1 MSTNTLKDYFTFTKG
16 ERISVFILLGMLLL
30 ITAGPCY
37 YKQKFSEPTVDSTL
51 QRQLDA
57 VLGNIPEDSSAVAKN
72 EAQAVDTKTD
82 AAQLF
87 YFDPNTL
94 DAEGFKKLGLRD
106 KTINTLLN
114 YRNKG
119 GHFKTAEDIRKI
131 YGLRE
136 DEANRLI
143 PYVRIENDSQKNH
156 DEIAYEQKDEKPKT
170 EIKQVDINTATEE
183 DFKALPGIGD
193 VLSKRIIKFRSS
205 IHGFK
210 SVNDISKTYG
220 LSDSTFQLILPYLT
234 ISEAT
239 NEQ

>member
-1 MSTNTLKDYFTFTKG
+1 MSTNTLKDYFTFTKS
-16 ERISVFILLGMLLL
+16 ERISVFILLAILLL

-57 VLGNIPEDSSAVAKN
+57 ILGNIPEDSSAVAKSD
-72 EAQAVDTKTD
+72 VTTTDIKTD

-143 PYVRIENDSQKNH
+143 PYVRIENDSSK
-156 DEIAYEQKDEKPKT
+156 EGSAIATESISEKPKPA
-170 EIKQVDINTATEE
+170 IKKVDINTATEE
-183 DFKALPGIGD
+183 DFKSLPGIGV
-193 VLSKRIIKFRSS
+193 VLSKRIVKFRNS

-234 ISEAT
+234 ISEIT
-239 NEQ
+239 NNE